1 MNNLASFGYPW
12 VVFMLHTTQMAISAE
27 HVQSMVVISEPS
39 KIPNA
44 SDHIRGVVNLRGTIV
59 PLLDLRVRLGM
70 PSFLTEVE
78 EFCTLMDQ
86 REQDHRRW
94 LQELEASVREQR
106 EFTLATDP
114 HLCAF
119 GKWYDSY
126 KPASYTLASL
136 LKQFEAPHRVIH
148 GIAEQVFAAVKK
160 GDPNR
165 AYKLIELCRDK
176 ELAQMIALFG
186 QTKEYYRTQNH
197 EVSLV
202 LEHQGKL
209 VALAVD
215 SIEAVEHFE
224 EGSMA
229 EAPSA
234 LAAADEEN
242 RFVTMTGRRKQN
254 GSTVLILD
262 TEQIVGNH
270 GLVRLREEEFQS

>member
-1 MNNLASFGYPW
+1 MNDSISCGYPW
-12 VVFMLHTTQMAISAE
+12 VVFKLHATQMAVSAE
-27 HVQSMVVISEPS
+27 HVQSMVVVSEPS

-59 PLLDLRVRLGM
+59 PLIDLRVRLGM
-70 PSFLTEVE
+70 PSFLAEVE

-114 HLCAF
+114 HQCAF

-126 KPASYTLASL
+126 QPESYTLASL

-148 GIAEQVFAAVKK
+148 GIAEQVFILEKK
-160 GDPNR
+160 GDTAG
-165 AYKLIELCRDK
+165 AYKLIEECHDK

-186 QTKEYYRTQNH
+186 QAKEYHRTQNH

-229 EAPSA
+229 EAPPA
-234 LAAADEEN
+234 IVAAAEEN
-242 RFVTMTGRRKQN
+242 RFVTLTGRRKQN
-254 GSTVLILD
+254 GSTVLIFD
-262 TEQIVGNH
+262 AEQVVGH
-270 GLVRLREEEFQS
+270 LGKIS